1 MLSRE
6 FKINEQDLIEIQN
19 LIKNNPSQNR
29 FFLNQDELNYVK
41 VLKPWGYEY
50 LFYQDKEI
58 AIWLLHIKAGAATS
72 LHCHLEKETTMYV
85 IQGNVI
91 ITGLN
96 KEVRLTENESLQID
110 KKVFHKT
117 HSKEGA
123 FIFEI
128 EKPNKK
134 LDLLRLKD
142 DYGRNDSNYENSD
155 SFMKLRKNY
164 DYIDSRKVKNEN
176 NFIKYVGEK
185 KITIDTVAS
194 VVDKKYDLKESG
206 FILLDVDDQ
215 EDKLLKGKL
224 VSPTRL
230 IASINDKL
238 MIVSRYENIQ
248 TGAQY
253 ISDKLGTNKNV
264 IFTSIGDLNMHLIET
279 IARNEN
285 IEINI
290 LPSDQIALKSLSAFN
305 KMSELNGIFIPST
318 SFDSLLTIPQLIT
331 NWIDSNYF
339 FGIYIDS
346 DFNKEKIGKNLKQG
360 SNKGFPLGE
369 LLSVMAT
376 KLYKIGSLQNLN
388 KFRAELFFVKLNKR
402 LSRPHFLLIPI
413 SLCTEIFNLKWNLFE
428 KIAFRFYLNLLN
440 IKDGIVC
447 HLYKIKTKFF
457 YKAFVFK
464 LLKAKRPV
472 VVLGNG
478 VLDYPVTLKKFLD
491 MMESYGIPIFTT
503 RSAIGIISNDSPNYY
518 GRIGGYGSRIGN
530 HIYNSADFILSIGA
544 RYSSSLTTRNS
555 ENFNQSATRFVIDL
569 NKKELKKVFF
579 RNANKYS
586 IDSKYVLEKLHSNL
600 NNVLSPEKYLNWT
613 TKLRVLYNA
622 YNPHSIYAQADEN
635 DIYKFIQEACLN
647 FSENDLIVVDG
658 GDILHFVTQ
667 AAVVK
672 RNQRWLNLSSLE
684 ETNFAI
690 DAAVG
695 LYVFMEKN
703 KNLKLSRIKIFC
715 DDLTFWNSQ
724 EVVHYIDFHKLPID
738 IIIISK
744 KQSRFRNDSHKKFYS
759 HSLIRSEDT
768 NLGVNLNHIVSKLEN
783 FKLRNLHDQR
793 VEGLNDI
800 IIFHVS
806 PEQEMNPRPAFNIN
820 EYGIWTTKT
829 LNEMD
834 PRDEIDDKI
843 ESDMEGL
850 IYECK

>member
-1 MLSRE
+1 MLSKE
-6 FKINEQDLIEIQN
+6 FKINEQDLMEIQN
-19 LIKNNPSQNR
+19 LIKNNASQDKVIFNP
-29 FFLNQDELNYVK
+29 NELNYAK

-50 LFYQDKEI
+50 LFYQDKEM

-85 IQGNVI
+85 IQGSVI
-91 ITGLN
+91 VSGLN
-96 KEVRLTENESLQID
+96 KEVKLTENESLQID

-117 HSKEGA
+117 YSKKGA
-123 FIFEI
+123 YLFEI

-185 KITIDTVAS
+185 KITIDTLNS
-194 VVDKKYDLKESG
+194 ILDKNYNLKESG

-224 VSPTRL
+224 VSPNQL
-230 IASINDKL
+230 SVSIDDKL
-238 MIVSRYENIQ
+238 MIISRYGNIQ

-253 ISDKLGTNKNV
+253 ISDRLGINKNV

-279 IARNEN
+279 VARNEN

-290 LPSDQIALKSLSAFN
+290 LPSDQIALKSLSAYN
-305 KMSELNGIFIPST
+305 KVSEINGIFIPST

-346 DFNKEKIGKNLKQG
+346 DFNKEKIGKKLKQG
-360 SNKGFPLGE
+360 SNKGFPLE
-369 LLSVMAT
+369 DLLGVIAS
-376 KLYKIGSLQNLN
+376 KICKIGNLQNLN
-388 KFRAELFFVKLNKR
+388 KFRAELFFVKLNNR
-402 LSRPHFLLIPI
+402 LSKPHFLLIPI
-413 SLCTEIFNLKWNLFE
+413 SFCTEIFNVKWNLIE
-428 KIAFRFYLNLLN
+428 KTAFKFFFNLLN
-440 IKDGIVC
+440 LKDRILC
-447 HLYKIKTKFF
+447 HLAKIRTRYF
-457 YKAFVFK
+457 YKTFIFK

-478 VLDYPVTLKKFLD
+478 VLDHPVLLKKFLEI
-491 MMESYGIPIFTT
+491 MESYRIPIFTT
-503 RSAIGIISNDSPNYY
+503 RSAIGILSNDSPNYY

-544 RYSSSLTTRNS
+544 RYSSSLTTRNP
-555 ENFNQSATRFVIDL
+555 ENFNQSATRFIIDL

-579 RNANKYS
+579 GGANKYA
-586 IDSKYVLEKLHSNL
+586 IDSKYVLEKLNSNL
-600 NNVLSPEKYLNWT
+600 NIDVNPEKYQHWT
-613 TKLRVLYNA
+613 TKLRVLYNG
-622 YNPHSIYAQADEN
+622 YNPHSRYAQADVN
-635 DIYKFIQEACLN
+635 DVYKFIHEACLT

-658 GDILHFVTQ
+658 GEILHFVTQ

-672 RNQRWLNLSSLE
+672 RNQKWLNLSSLE

-690 DAAVG
+690 EAAVG
-695 LYVFMEKN
+695 LYIFMEKHE
-703 KNLKLSRIKIFC
+703 NLKRSRIKVFC

-768 NLGVNLNHIVSKLEN
+768 NLGVNLNYVANKLGN
-783 FKLRNLHDQR
+783 FNLRNLYEPR

-800 IIFHVS
+800 VIFHVS

-820 EYGIWTTKT
+820 ESGIWTTKT

-834 PRDEIDDKI
+834 PKVEIDDNI
-843 ESDMEGL
+843 QSDIEGL
-850 IYECK
+850 INECK